1 MTSFTIA
8 ESMLYRQF
16 TLEESEAIHC
26 ISVLYNN
33 VTIAFQSNP
42 EKQYI
47 YRGSIRF
54 IPHLR
59 AILTNWNPDEIS
71 LGSVISKARKVG
83 DLEIIKD
90 F

>member
-8 ESMLYRQF
+8 ESMLYREF

-47 YRGSIRF
+47 YTGSIRF
-54 IPHLR
+54 IAHLR
-59 AILTNWNPDEIS
+59 AILTNFIPDEMSI
-71 LGSVISKARKVG
+71 GSVISKARKVG

>member
-8 ESMLYRQF
+8 ESMLYREF
-16 TLEESEAIHC
+16 SIDESTAIYC
-26 ISVLYNN
+26 ISVLHNH
-33 VTIAFQSNP
+33 VTIAFQSNI

-47 YRGSIRF
+47 YEGSIRF
-54 IPHLR
+54 IAHLR

-71 LGSVISKARKVG
+71 IGSVISKARKIG